1 MIPAVAGIPTNASAP
16 ARPAA
21 EEVAGK
27 PTPTSA
33 GAAGAAEADSA
44 AVVSISPQGASQATV
59 ASKSNKPEL
68 AYEAADTDK
77 DGRISAYEQQS
88 YAFRHPDLGISKT
101 TDPVNIEA
109 DDQK

>member
-1 MIPAVAGIPTNASAP
+1 M
-16 ARPAA
+16 
-21 EEVAGK
+21 
-27 PTPTSA
+27 
-33 GAAGAAEADSA
+33 
-44 AVVSISPQGASQATV
+44 VSISPQGASQATV
-59 ASKSNKPEL
+59 ASKSNKPDL